1 MSLIEIR
8 SLTFAYPGSFDNVF
22 EGLNLQL
29 DTSWRLGLV
38 GRNGRG
44 KTTLLRLLRGEY
56 DYTGSIS
63 VPVELDCF
71 PPAAVHPERDT
82 RTVLEELE
90 PGLEEWRLRKELAA
104 LEVDEGVLYRP
115 FSTLSGGEQV
125 KALLAV
131 LFLRDGAFP
140 LLDEPTN
147 HLDLE
152 GRRVVSRYL
161 SRKDGFL
168 LISHDRAFLDGCV
181 DHIVALNKEN
191 VEVRQGSFSAWWRDK
206 QARDDWERAEN
217 ARLKKEIGRLEEAAR
232 RTASWS
238 DRVEAT
244 KKGSR
249 STGLR
254 PDRGFIGHKAAK
266 MMKRSKAAQA
276 RREEAAAAKSSLLKN
291 IELTENLKLHP
302 LIHPKARLVEA
313 RDTAPDY
320 GSGPVCAPVSF
331 TVERGEVVALA
342 GRNGCGKSSLLR
354 LACGEAVP
362 HTGLF
367 TLASGLV
374 VSHVPQDASFL
385 RGSLRAF
392 IRESGV
398 DETLF
403 KSILR
408 KLDFSRAQFEKDMA
422 DYSAGQKK
430 KVLLARSLCQS
441 AHLYVWDE
449 PLNYIDVFSR
459 MQLEQLL
466 RQFRPAMLLVEHD
479 RAFLEALADRIVP
492 LEPAAP

>member
-249 STGLR
+249 SAGLR

-367 TLASGLV
+367 ALASGLV

-430 KVLLARSLCQS
+430 KVLLARSLSQS

-479 RAFLEALADRIVP
+479 RAFLEALADRIVS